1 MKATN
6 VLQAMGQTVSGAIT
20 SPRPHPTKNLDAL
33 QSGAKTDFSTEIR
46 FFRSTHTCLGFR
58 PPTPLVKEVIY
69 QQSRSK
75 ALILLRNCRYNLW
88 AAVSCVAGIRPE
100 SGVKPTCRDSSTD
113 AVDESPGGISPP
125 GAPRTV
131 HDPLE
136 SHGSRCS
143 AVAMT

>member
-1 MKATN
+1 MAANGSTKNAAALDRQMKATN

-46 FFRSTHTCLGFR
+46 FFRSTHTCPGFR

-100 SGVKPTCRDSSTD
+100 SGVKPTCRGT
-113 AVDESPGGISPP
+113 A
-125 GAPRTV
+125 
-131 HDPLE
+131 
-136 SHGSRCS
+136 CQ
-143 AVAMT
+143 